1 MVFVNTLTKI
11 ERELPDYVC
20 CAKCLD
26 EVTNQR
32 TMIMAMT
39 EIIEAKNCKRAVEL
53 HGTQQLYID
62 ITRSTKRKVKITV
75 KKQIQVNGVYTY
87 TI

>member
-1 MVFVNTLTKI
+1 
-11 ERELPDYVC
+11 
-20 CAKCLD
+20 
-26 EVTNQR
+26 
-32 TMIMAMT
+32 MT

-62 ITRSTKRKVKITV
+62 ITRSTKRIVKITV
-75 KKQIQVNGVYTY
+75 KKQIQVNGVYVLTY